1 MEIIRFIKE
10 NETVGTGNVS
20 DILGSM
26 NVMDPGIKP
35 LKLGLRLVG
44 RALTAKAYPG
54 SIITVHKALYEAG
67 PGDVLVVDASGDS
80 VAGAMFGEIMSYEAQ
95 RVGLAGLVVDGAVRD
110 VSGINELGFTVFARG
125 KTPRVGTNRRVGEVN
140 VPINCAGVVVNPGD
154 IIFGDEDGVVV
165 IPQAEE
171 EQFIGRLKALLAREA
186 DIIKQIDAGMR
197 VADILNFT
205 EQF

>member
-1 MEIIRFIKE
+1 MELIEFIKG
-10 NETVGTGNVS
+10 NEAVGTGNTS

-35 LKLGLRLVG
+35 LRPGLRLVG
-44 RALTAKAYPG
+44 RAFTVKAYPG
-54 SIITVHKALYEAG
+54 SIITVHKALYEAK

-80 VAGAMFGEIMSYEAQ
+80 VAGALFGEIMSFEAQ

-110 VSGINELGFTVFARG
+110 VSGINELGFAVFARG
-125 KTPRVGTNRRVGEVN
+125 KTPRVGTNRRMGEVN
-140 VPINCAGVVVNPGD
+140 VPVNCAGVVVNPGD

-165 IPQAEE
+165 IPKAEE
-171 EQFIGRLKALLAREA
+171 EQFVKRLKALRDKED
-186 DIIKQIDAGMR
+186 DIVRQIDSGIR
-197 VADILNFT
+197 VAEILNFK